1 MKKILLGLAT
11 LLSSLGLFA
20 QGQFKDVRQTY
31 LWDVTLSMK
40 GFNGAPNI
48 YDKVVDVMIKD
59 IQSITNERT
68 EIVVV
73 PFQDR
78 ALDVWRELATPE
90 GKAAIIR
97 RISNYKNDN
106 ITNTNIS
113 APLQYTIDNIF
124 STDKIDIMKLMTD
137 GNDNVNPT
145 KLYDILDHWCD
156 IAKQKDAY
164 GYYILLTN
172 AAKNDDLSLVL
183 KGICNFEEIDA
194 SQMLNGI
201 AEIRQINNSWKE
213 GILINIRDEYNK
225 PKRLVF
231 NVYAGDGN
239 IPAGFKIRF
248 KTIPNDYIEID
259 EVAEFQSDN
268 SVVIHPHFIKSQ
280 QALMN
285 ELPTEYLYDDI
296 VLEYEPTPDMAS
308 DPKFAFTRIVDN
320 VTAVMLENKPLN
332 TVNIYVKK

>member
-73 PFQDR
+73 PFQDE

-97 RISNYKNDN
+97 RISNYKNGN

-145 KLYDILDHWCD
+145 RLYDILDHWCD
-156 IAKQKDAY
+156 IAKQNYAY

-268 SVVIHPHFIKSQ
+268 SVEIHPHFIKSQ

-296 VLEYEPTPDMAS
+296 VLEYEPTPNMAS

-320 VTAVMLENKPLN
+320 VTAVMLENKPVN

>member
-1 MKKILLGLAT
+1 
-11 LLSSLGLFA
+11 
-20 QGQFKDVRQTY
+20 
-31 LWDVTLSMK
+31 
-40 GFNGAPNI
+40 
-48 YDKVVDVMIKD
+48 
-59 IQSITNERT
+59 
-68 EIVVV
+68 
-73 PFQDR
+73 
-78 ALDVWRELATPE
+78 
-90 GKAAIIR
+90 
-97 RISNYKNDN
+97 
-106 ITNTNIS
+106 
-113 APLQYTIDNIF
+113 
-124 STDKIDIMKLMTD
+124 
-137 GNDNVNPT
+137 
-145 KLYDILDHWCD
+145 
-156 IAKQKDAY
+156 
-164 GYYILLTN
+164 
-172 AAKNDDLSLVL
+172 
-183 KGICNFEEIDA
+183 
-194 SQMLNGI
+194 MLNGI

-320 VTAVMLENKPLN
+320 VTAVMLENKPVN